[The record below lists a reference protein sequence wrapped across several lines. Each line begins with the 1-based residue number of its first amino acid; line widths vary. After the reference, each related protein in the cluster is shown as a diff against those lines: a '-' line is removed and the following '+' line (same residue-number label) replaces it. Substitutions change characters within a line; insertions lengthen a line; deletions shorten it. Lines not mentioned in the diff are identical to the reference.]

1 MNLFKV
7 IKYYLLRAMKIII
20 TCLDNFF
27 NVVNETEFKA
37 KLSNNPGNLWSC
49 SRSFCSTPQPSYKIN
64 NLDNSALPENKY
76 ILHHQCL
83 PGCSSA
89 TRFEMIPDEK
99 FEHISGA
106 IRKLAVVNH
115 LECSSHTPSW
125 SRKPGALRNFPSESH
140 DSLEEVPH
148 KISMYIL
155 YNVQCIL
162 YNVQFL
168 IVPSGCCSRQIWCRR
183 KIY

>member
-1 MNLFKV
+1 
-7 IKYYLLRAMKIII
+7 MKIII

-37 KLSNNPGNLWSC
+37 KLPNNPENLWSC

-89 TRFEMIPDEK
+89 TRFEMISDEK

-115 LECSSHTPSW
+115 LECSPHTPSW

-162 YNVQFL
+162 YDAQFS

-183 KIY
+183 KMY